1 MKLITDSGQRPK
13 IPYTL
18 SYYSH
23 WLFMMKLI
31 TDPGQ
36 RPQDSLL
43 SVLLFSLVIHD
54 NDGDN
59 DDDDDDATM
68 MMMMIMVI
76 MMMMMILS
84 IFAGDKNFITE
95 WETGCN

>member
-1 MKLITDSGQRPK
+1 MKLITDPGQRPK

-36 RPQDSLL
+36 RPKIPYTL
-43 SVLLFSLVIHD
+43 SYYSHWLF
-54 NDGDN
+54 
-59 DDDDDDATM
+59 M
-68 MMMMIMVI
+68 MMMVI
-76 MMMMMILS
+76 MMMTT
-84 IFAGDKNFITE
+84 KTRQ
-95 WETGCN
+95 

>member
-1 MKLITDSGQRPK
+1 MKLITDPGQRPK

-36 RPQDSLL
+36 RPKIPYTL
-43 SVLLFSLVIHD
+43 SYYSHWLF
-54 NDGDN
+54 
-59 DDDDDDATM
+59 M
-68 MMMMIMVI
+68 MMTT
-76 MMMMMILS
+76 
-84 IFAGDKNFITE
+84 KTRQ
-95 WETGCN
+95 

>member
-1 MKLITDSGQRPK
+1 MKLITDPGQRPK

-36 RPQDSLL
+36 RPKIPYSL
-43 SVLLFSLVIHD
+43 SYYSHWLF
-54 NDGDN
+54 
-59 DDDDDDATM
+59 M
-68 MMMMIMVI
+68 MMMVI
-76 MMMMMILS
+76 MMMTT
-84 IFAGDKNFITE
+84 KTRQ
-95 WETGCN
+95 

>member
-1 MKLITDSGQRPK
+1 MMKLITDPGQRPK

-36 RPQDSLL
+36 RPKIPYTL
-43 SVLLFSLVIHD
+43 SYYSHWLF
-54 NDGDN
+54 
-59 DDDDDDATM
+59 M
-68 MMMMIMVI
+68 MMMVI
-76 MMMMMILS
+76 MMM
-84 IFAGDKNFITE
+84 T
-95 WETGCN
+95 TTRQ

>member
-1 MKLITDSGQRPK
+1 MKLITDPGQRPK

-36 RPQDSLL
+36 RPKIPYSL
-43 SVLLFSLVIHD
+43 SYYSHWLF
-54 NDGDN
+54 
-59 DDDDDDATM
+59 M
-68 MMMMIMVI
+68 MMMVI

-95 WETGCN
+95 WEMGCD